1 MNAHTPIPEQIRLPM
16 RVAFAV
22 VMQGLRIRLGRSL
35 VTITGI
41 GCGIAFLMS
50 ILTGQTVQRGVA
62 AEDARRAETDRMSGF
77 IRAELPRLQAR
88 AIGVIGGG
96 ALDEVETRVLERLAA
111 DGVGDLLVLDAGSP
125 RPRRPLDRQ
134 TTVSPDRLAADA
146 AVVFVM
152 GDGPVPAFD
161 WGTFLGA
168 SPDRMVALTRAD
180 AALPGAVPAARQI
193 RLARAWTDEE
203 LAARALRERQER
215 FRGTWVVAVSL
226 LVTVIG
232 IANALLMSVTERFR
246 EIGTMK
252 CLGALSSFVTRMFVL
267 EAAILGL
274 VGGVLGTLFGA
285 GFALGAD
292 VVGYGASLVFDGLA
306 VGRLVL
312 YGLGCIATGVGLA
325 MIAALYPARL
335 AAAMVPAAAL
345 RSTV

>member
-1 MNAHTPIPEQIRLPM
+1 M
-16 RVAFAV
+16 
-22 VMQGLRIRLGRSL
+22 
-35 VTITGI
+35 
-41 GCGIAFLMS
+41 
-50 ILTGQTVQRGVA
+50 
-62 AEDARRAETDRMSGF
+62 
-77 IRAELPRLQAR
+77 
-88 AIGVIGGG
+88 
-96 ALDEVETRVLERLAA
+96 
-111 DGVGDLLVLDAGSP
+111 
-125 RPRRPLDRQ
+125 
-134 TTVSPDRLAADA
+134 
-146 AVVFVM
+146 
-152 GDGPVPAFD
+152 
-161 WGTFLGA
+161 
-168 SPDRMVALTRAD
+168 
-180 AALPGAVPAARQI
+180 
-193 RLARAWTDEE
+193 
-203 LAARALRERQER
+203 AARALRERQER